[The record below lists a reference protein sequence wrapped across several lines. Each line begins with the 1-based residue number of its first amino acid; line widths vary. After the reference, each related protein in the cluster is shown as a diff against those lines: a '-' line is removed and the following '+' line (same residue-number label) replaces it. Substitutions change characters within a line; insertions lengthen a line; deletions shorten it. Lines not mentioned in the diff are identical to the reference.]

1 MRQFKP
7 NAVRRSS
14 AAGFSLVELLV
25 VVGIIGAMA
34 AVGLPAIGR
43 YIRNFR
49 IKGATQQV
57 ATEINVARSK
67 AIMKNVNLGVLFAVV
82 SDTQYRWVIEDDQN
96 PTDGTTWSSYGAEDW
111 STLTTGALV
120 TAQAGTLQSLPTN
133 VFFDDPANCGVSSGT
148 NTWAVRFTQLGSTC
162 ALGTGSCGAAPASA
176 PTSPTLI
183 KFQNGTHTVCLK
195 EASTNLRKTVTL
207 SSGGRVLAQQ

>member
-7 NAVRRSS
+7 NAIRRPS

-25 VVGIIGAMA
+25 VVAIIGAMA

-49 IKGATQQV
+49 IKAATQQV

-82 SDTQYRWVIEDDQN
+82 SNTQYRWVVEDDQD
-96 PTDGTTWSSYGAEDW
+96 PDPLTPSWSGYGTEDW
-111 STLTTGALV
+111 SILTGTLAKS
-120 TAQAGTLQSLPTN
+120 QAGNIQSLPQN
-133 VFFDDPANCGVSSGT
+133 VVFDDPSNCGVSSGT

-162 ALGTGSCGAAPASA
+162 ALGTGTCGAAPQNP
-176 PTSPTLI
+176 PTGTALI
-183 KFQNGTHTVCLK
+183 TALNGVHTVCLK
-195 EASTNLRKTVTL
+195 ENTTNLRKKVAV
-207 SSGGRVLAQQ
+207 SSGGRVLADQ